1 MKSTLRNLIN
11 ARIPS
16 LLELKFGC
24 EVKHPEFETKRILEI
39 GKNYWRDKFDW
50 EKAILLQDTKFAN
63 HCTSEYWDNPEESLK
78 SRWYEILWTPPSWSD
93 YLRCLGEDYAIDG
106 EWNIWKYV
114 KEYKAWLSHS
124 FEDATEFPV
133 VDLSK
138 SPLEQTDEIL
148 QKLVDL
154 IPPL

>member
-1 MKSTLRNLIN
+1 MKSTLRNLITSKC
-11 ARIPS
+11 PE

-93 YLRCLGEDYAIDG
+93 YLRCLGENYAIDG
-106 EWNIWKYV
+106 RGKILFNRKWEWVKWNIFNHVVIPYPK
-114 KEYKAWLSHS
+114 
-124 FEDATEFPV
+124 
-133 VDLSK
+133 VDLAK
-138 SPLEQTDEIL
+138 SVLEQSDEIL

-154 IPPL
+154 ISNK

>member
-11 ARIPS
+11 ERCPE
-16 LLELKFGC
+16 LLELKMWC

-50 EKAILLQDTKFAN
+50 EKAIVLQDTRYQW
-63 HCTSEYWDNPEESLK
+63 HLSSVYGDTPEKALK
-78 SRWYEILWTPPSWSD
+78 WYTILWTPPSWWEC
-93 YLRCLGEDYAIDG
+93 LRCLGEDYAIDG

-133 VDLSK
+133 VDLAK
-138 SPLEQTDEIL
+138 WPLNQSDEIIE
-148 QKLVDL
+148 KLVDL